1 MRPARSRVV
10 AAALGALAL
19 AACGSF
25 DDPAIVIDLRPL
37 AAQAEPPE
45 QVVDVDPANPL
56 AVEFEDVRVCA
67 LVGEPARRQLAWS
80 MVVCPPKRDL
90 RCDDLSRPFLVL
102 EPELVVT
109 AAEAVGQV
117 ACATIPAGPEL
128 LAVVRSTIENDS
140 LGGFGGVD
148 INVAIHAAAPGGAA
162 TDAVDLGKAVRF
174 SPRLPAERV
183 ANTNPILT
191 EVAAQIDRGNGV
203 EEPAVVPSGACTTP
217 EFGLKV
223 PSGADVKF
231 APRPLDGSAET
242 YVVPTFEGGSRTFT
256 ENLRYQW
263 LATAGS
269 WSRAETGGP
278 RDPAGNP
285 PVISSTWSA
294 PEVAAGSAPRLVDLW
309 VIQRDERGGASWL
322 PVCAVVEPR

>member
-1 MRPARSRVV
+1 MSRRGDLKL
-10 AAALGALAL
+10 ALLGALA
-19 AACGSF
+19 ATACGSF
-25 DDPAIVIDLRPL
+25 EDPAIVIDLRPL
-37 AAQAEPPE
+37 AAMAEPPE

-56 AVEFEDVRVCA
+56 AVEFDDVRVCA
-67 LVGEPARRQLAWS
+67 LAADPQRRDLTWS

-90 RCDDLSRPFLVL
+90 RCDDLTRPFLVL
-102 EPELVVT
+102 SPEVVVT
-109 AAEAVGQV
+109 AAQAVGQV

-128 LAVVRSTIENDS
+128 IAIVRSTIENDS

-148 INVAIHAAAPGGAA
+148 INVAVRAA
-162 TDAVDLGKAVRF
+162 TADGAEVVDLGKAVRF

-183 ANTNPILT
+183 ANTNPVLT
-191 EVAAQIDRGNGV
+191 EVAAQIDRGNGI

-223 PSGADVKF
+223 PSGAKVKF
-231 APRPLDGSAET
+231 APRPLDGTAET

-263 LATAGS
+263 IATAGS

-294 PEVAAGSAPRLVDLW
+294 PTVDVGEPSRLVDLW

>member
-1 MRPARSRVV
+1 
-10 AAALGALAL
+10 
-19 AACGSF
+19 
-25 DDPAIVIDLRPL
+25 
-37 AAQAEPPE
+37 
-45 QVVDVDPANPL
+45 
-56 AVEFEDVRVCA
+56 
-67 LVGEPARRQLAWS
+67 
-80 MVVCPPKRDL
+80 
-90 RCDDLSRPFLVL
+90 VL
-102 EPELVVT
+102 EPQVT
-109 AAEAVGQV
+109 VGPLSRRSSQV

-269 WSRAETGGP
+269 FSRGETGGP
-278 RDPAGNP
+278 RDRRRQPAGDLEHVVGTRGRRGQRAAAGR
-285 PVISSTWSA
+285 PVGDPA
-294 PEVAAGSAPRLVDLW
+294 RRARRRVVAAGVRRRRAAVAASPVATRGARARSRSGAAARLPGGWSPSPPRSRRSRDRASPQDARRPMRRLVR
-309 VIQRDERGGASWL
+309 VRTGA
-322 PVCAVVEPR
+322 RR

>member
-1 MRPARSRVV
+1 MTGRSWVG
-10 AAALGALAL
+10 AFGLAALV

-25 DDPAIVIDLRPL
+25 EDPTIVIDVRPL
-37 AAQAEPPE
+37 AAVAEPPE

-56 AVEFEDVRVCA
+56 GGELQDVRVCA
-67 LVGEPARRQLAWS
+67 LVADPRRRQLAWS
-80 MVVCPPKRDL
+80 MVACPPKRDL
-90 RCDDLSRPFLVL
+90 RCDDLARPFIVL
-102 EPELVVT
+102 EPEVVVT
-109 AAEAVGQV
+109 AAQAVGQV
-117 ACATIPAGPEL
+117 ACATIPDGPAL
-128 LAVVRSTIENDS
+128 LAVVRATIEDDP

-148 INVAIHAAAPGGAA
+148 INVAVSART
-162 TDAVDLGKAVRF
+162 TDGVADESVDLGKAVRF

-183 ANTNPILT
+183 ANTNPVLT
-191 EVAAQIDRGNGV
+191 EVAAQIDRGGGI
-203 EEPAVVPSGACTTP
+203 EEPAVVPSGACTSP
-217 EFGLKV
+217 EFGLQV

-231 APRPLDGSAET
+231 APRPLDGTAET

-269 WSRAETGGP
+269 WSRADTGGP

-285 PVISSTWSA
+285 PVLSSTWTA
-294 PEVAAGSAPRLVDLW
+294 PEVAAGAAPRLVDLW

-322 PVCAVVEPR
+322 PVCAVVRPR